1 MMNDERLSKIL
12 FRTSYF
18 VILSSF
24 VIRVSSSTTFIEH
37 LTRGA
42 KPLFFL
48 ACGCSSMV
56 ELQPSKLA
64 TWVRFPSPAPIFH
77 LGCDYKK
84 GAICSPGSWRISAL
98 SHSGGGTAHAAL
110 PESDHWEYNWV
121 CGIIALGVE

>member
-42 KPLFFL
+42 KPLLFL

-64 TWVRFPSPAPIFH
+64 TWVRFPSPAPASHFLGTNSDLAHSASDGTFPLFKQLIF
-77 LGCDYKK
+77 
-84 GAICSPGSWRISAL
+84 
-98 SHSGGGTAHAAL
+98 
-110 PESDHWEYNWV
+110 
-121 CGIIALGVE
+121 